1 MQHSTIN
8 TEEPLNTYKN
18 MDAFFLHK
26 SSVISCFTY
35 SYDCGNSI
43 LLKFLD
49 KNMETAKGLYKCH
62 SFVLFL
68 FLMGS
73 RGWDGKIIT
82 LFLLTVCHFDHLSN
96 RYCWLTENHI
106 CWKEKQSFTL
116 NDYTKIALNSNV
128 KPQIFNKF

>member
-35 SYDCGNSI
+35 SYDCGDSI

-49 KNMETAKGLYKCH
+49 KNMETEKGLYKRFFFC
-62 SFVLFL
+62 FVL
-68 FLMGS
+68 
-73 RGWDGKIIT
+73 
-82 LFLLTVCHFDHLSN
+82 
-96 RYCWLTENHI
+96 
-106 CWKEKQSFTL
+106 
-116 NDYTKIALNSNV
+116 
-128 KPQIFNKF
+128 IFNGL